1 MPPVIERLKRRSD
14 FLRIA
19 ASHCKLV
26 TPGLILQAMM
36 RKGDSSE
43 NSSGASMEKN
53 MLIRIGYTA
62 SKKVGGAVERNRARR
77 RLRAVVA
84 KIIPDHAKP
93 GHDFILIARKGTLT
107 RPFSKLLEDLV
118 KSLKRLDAYH
128 PV

>member
-26 TPGLILQAMM
+26 TPGLILQAMI